1 MVDAPIISRSEIY
14 DPGVAGRT
22 LETGISGI
30 AWPAILGGA
39 FAAAALALV
48 LIALGS
54 GFGLASVSPW
64 PNSGASAT
72 TFTIMAA
79 IWLIIVQWVSAALG
93 GYLTGRLR
101 TKWVG
106 VHTHEVF
113 FRDTANGFLAW
124 AVAAVIGAAVLA
136 SAASSLVGGGSQVVG
151 TTASGASA
159 GATQGASSADPSAYY
174 VDMLFRS
181 NHPTTIAANP
191 EIRAE
196 ATRIFAIEVK
206 KDYVPADKA
215 YLTQLVAAGAGLS
228 QADAEKRVDEVTA
241 RAKADAD
248 AARKVV
254 AYFSI
259 FTALSMLIGAFIA
272 AAAAALGGQH
282 RDEPWRSGEIGP
294 VEYR

>member
-1 MVDAPIISRSEIY
+1 MVDAPIISRGEIAGR
-14 DPGVAGRT
+14 GVAGRP
-22 LETGISGI
+22 LEITASGI

-39 FAAAALALV
+39 FAAAALAMIL
-48 LIALGS
+48 LALGS

-64 PNSGASAT
+64 PNSGFSAT

-101 TKWVG
+101 TKWAG

-136 SAASSLVGGGSQVVG
+136 SAASSLVGGGNHVVG
-151 TTASGASA
+151 TSASGGSA
-159 GATQGASSADPSAYY
+159 GATQGASGADPSAYY
-174 VDMLFRS
+174 VDTLFRS

-196 ATRIFAIEVK
+196 ATRIFVTGVK

-215 YLTQLVAAGAGLS
+215 YLTELVAAGAELS

-248 AARKVV
+248 AVRKAG
-254 AYFSI
+254 AYLSI
-259 FTALSMLIGAFIA
+259 FTGVSMLIGAFIA
-272 AAAAALGGQH
+272 AAAAALGGRH
-282 RDEPWRSGEIGP
+282 RDEPWRIST
-294 VEYR
+294 